1 MNQDE
6 VSNAYYNQIPISLLT
21 AMIRMNKNGEMKKQ
35 GFIVISDST
44 CHMTQAVYT
53 CYKKLQAYAKSQM
66 DFIQHTYIITDGSGQ
81 QFKNRFQ
88 FMNLSCHKED
98 FGSYASWIFTATGT
112 LHYIDFL
119 NLDSFTFF

>member
-1 MNQDE
+1 M
-6 VSNAYYNQIPISLLT
+6 
-21 AMIRMNKNGEMKKQ
+21 G
-35 GFIVISDST
+35 
-44 CHMTQAVYT
+44 HMTQAVYT

-98 FGSYASWIFTATGT
+98 FGSYASWIFTATAHGKNECDGLGGSLKRLARDFSLRWVRSQMLLNSTT
-112 LHYIDFL
+112 L
-119 NLDSFTFF
+119 